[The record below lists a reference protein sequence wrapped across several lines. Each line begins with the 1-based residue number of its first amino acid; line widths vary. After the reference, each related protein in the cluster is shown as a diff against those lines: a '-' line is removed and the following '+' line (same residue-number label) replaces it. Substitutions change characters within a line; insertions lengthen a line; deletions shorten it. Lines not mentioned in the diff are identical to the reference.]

1 MKARMNDLNIPSGTA
16 LARLALDLGA
26 GSVGG
31 LLAAEERALIAEA
44 MREPACEPAMVE
56 VARTRITAG
65 GDPLG
70 DAFTAVRSPL
80 TRRAIGAF
88 YTPPAIVEPMVR
100 WALSKEPTRFV
111 DPGSGSGR
119 FAVAAVRANSDI
131 AVVAVDLDPL
141 ATLLTR
147 ANLAV
152 LEAKDPIVLNADYL
166 TVRIAKH
173 EGRTAWVGNP
183 PYVRHHE
190 LTPAAKRWSAKAG
203 KRLGHGVSGLAGL
216 HALFFMA
223 TALRAQKGDV
233 GCFVTSAEWL
243 DVGYG
248 SVVRDLLLNGL
259 GGSSLDLID
268 PKAIP
273 FADAMTTALITSF
286 EAGSEPSAMA
296 VHLVSD
302 PADLRL
308 GDGSVIETKVFAGTS
323 RWSPLFRAGD
333 LAIGET
339 LGDLARVH
347 RGVATGANGF
357 FTMTKAEAE
366 TRGLTRWAKPA
377 ITGAVEVLGSGGVV
391 HDSPGRRVLIDIPA
405 DVDRKAEPA
414 ADAYLKEGERQKI
427 DRRYLCAHRKPW
439 WRLGASAP
447 PLVASYM
454 ARQAP
459 AFALNPD
466 GLVLLNIAHGI
477 WPEEADPK
485 VLVERLNKAR
495 ATFAGSGRTY
505 HGGLEKFEP
514 REMEALV
521 LP

>member
-1 MKARMNDLNIPSGTA
+1 MRFPDSERDLVRA
-16 LARLALDLGA
+16 ALDLGA
-26 GSVGG
+26 AQTGGPLSRGEQGLADSVAD
-31 LLAAEERALIAEA
+31 LP
-44 MREPACEPAMVE
+44 REPSADLAD
-56 VARTRITAG
+56 AIRAG
-65 GDPLG
+65 LDPLG
-70 DAFTAVRSPL
+70 DAFTTVRSPV

-100 WALSKEPTRFV
+100 WTLSREPDRFI

-119 FAVAAVRANSDI
+119 FAAAAVRAMPDI
-131 AVVAVDLDPL
+131 EVLAVDLDPL

-152 LEAKDPIVLNADYL
+152 LEAKNVSVLNADYL
-166 TVRIAKH
+166 TARIPISA
-173 EGRTAWVGNP
+173 GRTAWVGNP

-190 LTPAAKRWSAKAG
+190 LTPAAKRWSVKAAR
-203 KRLGHGVSGLAGL
+203 KIGHPISGLAGL
-216 HALFFMA
+216 HALFFLA
-223 TALRAQKGDV
+223 TALRASKGDV

-259 GGSSLDLID
+259 GGQALDLVD
-268 PKAIP
+268 PRSVP

-286 EAGSEPSAMA
+286 IARDSPTSMA
-296 VHLVSD
+296 VRLVDD
-302 PADLRL
+302 PTDLRL
-308 GDGSVIETKVFAGTS
+308 GEGSLIEVKVFAGTN

-333 LAIGET
+333 LASGET

-347 RGVATGANGF
+347 RGQVTGANGF
-357 FTMTKAEAE
+357 FVMSKGEAE
-366 TRGLTRWAKPA
+366 KRGLTRWAKPA
-377 ITGAVEVLGSGGVV
+377 ITAASEILSAGGVV
-391 HDSPGRRVLIDIPA
+391 RDTPDRLVVIDLPA
-405 DVDRKAEPA
+405 DLDRAAEPA
-414 ADAYLKEGERQKI
+414 AETFLNAGEKARVH
-427 DRRYLCAHRKPW
+427 RRYIASRRRPW
-439 WRLGASAP
+439 WRLAMPAP
-447 PLVASYM
+447 PIVASYM

-477 WPEEADPK
+477 WPEGDVDAAE
-485 VLVERLNKAR
+485 LVVRLNDAR
-495 ATFAGSGRTY
+495 HSFAGSGRTY

>member
-1 MKARMNDLNIPSGTA
+1 VQNPDNERDLVRA
-16 LARLALDLGA
+16 AVDLGA
-26 GSVGG
+26 ADVGG
-31 LLAAEERALIAEA
+31 PLSRSEQRLIESVADLPAIDPTDLADAIR
-44 MREPACEPAMVE
+44 
-56 VARTRITAG
+56 G
-65 GDPLG
+65 GADPLG
-70 DAFTAVRSPL
+70 DAFTTVRSPL
-80 TRRAIGAF
+80 TRRSIGAF

-100 WALSKEPTRFV
+100 WALSRDPARLI

-119 FAVAAVRANSDI
+119 FAAAAVRANPDI
-131 AVVAVDLDPL
+131 AIVAVDLDPL

-152 LEAKDPIVLNADYL
+152 LGAKDPTVLNADYL
-166 TVRIAKH
+166 TARIPKH

-183 PYVRHHE
+183 PYVRHHD
-190 LTPAAKRWSAKAG
+190 LSPSAKRWSMKAG
-203 KRLGHGVSGLAGL
+203 KRLGHNVSGLAGL

-268 PKAIP
+268 PKVIP

-286 EAGSEPSAMA
+286 EAGATPSSMA
-296 VHLVSD
+296 VHLVDD

-308 GDGSVIETKVFAGTS
+308 GDGSVIEVKVMAGTS

-347 RGVATGANGF
+347 RGQVTGANDF
-357 FTMTKAEAE
+357 FVMTKEEAAR
-366 TRGLTRWAKPA
+366 RGLSRWAKPA
-377 ITGAVEVLGSGGVV
+377 ITAAMEILVAGGVV
-391 HDSPGRRVLIDIPA
+391 HDGPERLVVIELPA
-405 DVDRKAEPA
+405 DLDRKAEPA
-414 ADAYLKEGERQKI
+414 ADAWLKEGERAKV
-427 DRRYLCAHRKPW
+427 DRGYIASHRKPW
-439 WRLGASAP
+439 WRVSAVAP
-447 PLVASYM
+447 PIVASYM

-477 WPEEADPK
+477 WPEPD
-485 VLVERLNKAR
+485 VDVGDLVTRLNKAR
-495 ATFAGSGRTY
+495 LSFAGSGRTY

>member
-1 MKARMNDLNIPSGTA
+1 VRHLDSEAGLIRA
-16 LARLALDLGA
+16 ALDLGA
-26 GSVGG
+26 AGVGG
-31 LLAAEERALIAEA
+31 PLSRAEQRLADS
-44 MREPACEPAMVE
+44 
-56 VARTRITAG
+56 VASHTQRGTTELADAIRTGA
-65 GDPLG
+65 DPLG
-70 DAFTAVRSPL
+70 DAFTTVRSPL

-88 YTPPAIVEPMVR
+88 YTPPAIVSPMVT
-100 WALSKEPTRFV
+100 WALSREPSRFV

-119 FAVAAVRANSDI
+119 FAAAAVRAEPDI
-131 AVVAVDLDPL
+131 TIVAVDLDPL

-152 LEAKDPIVLNADYL
+152 LGAKNSTVLNADYL
-166 TVRIAKH
+166 TVRIPKA

-190 LTPAAKRWSAKAG
+190 LRPANKRWAARAA
-203 KRLGHGVSGLAGL
+203 KRLGHPISGLAGL

-286 EAGSEPSAMA
+286 ITGESPESMA
-296 VHLVSD
+296 IHLVND
-302 PADLRL
+302 AADLRL
-308 GDGSVIETKVFAGTS
+308 GDGPTIEVKVFARAS
-323 RWSPLFRAGD
+323 RWSPLFRAGSRP
-333 LAIGET
+333 IGET

-347 RGVATGANGF
+347 RGQVTGANDF
-357 FTMTKAEAE
+357 FVMTKAEAE
-366 TRGLTRWAKPA
+366 KRGLRKWAKPA
-377 ITGAVEVLGSGGVV
+377 ITAASEILSAGGVL
-391 HDSPGRRVLIDIPA
+391 HDAPERLVVIDLPA
-405 DVDRKAEPA
+405 DLDRKGEPA
-414 ADAYLKEGERQKI
+414 ADAYLRAGERAKI
-427 DRRYLCAHRKPW
+427 HRRYIPSHRRPW
-439 WRLGASAP
+439 WRVAAVAP
-447 PLVASYM
+447 PIVASYM

-466 GLVLLNIAHGI
+466 GLMLLNIGHGV
-477 WPEEADPK
+477 WPEGDIDACA
-485 VLVERLNKAR
+485 LVERLNEAR
-495 ATFAGSGRTY
+495 LTFSGSGRTY

-514 REMEALV
+514 REMEALF

>member
-1 MKARMNDLNIPSGTA
+1 VRIPDSERDLVRA
-16 LARLALDLGA
+16 AVDLEA
-26 GSVGG
+26 ASVGG
-31 LLAAEERALIAEA
+31 PLSRAEKRLVDSVANLPPSDAADLANAIRAGA
-44 MREPACEPAMVE
+44 
-56 VARTRITAG
+56 
-65 GDPLG
+65 DPLG
-70 DAFTAVRSPL
+70 DAFTTLRSPL
-80 TRRAIGAF
+80 TRRSVGAF
-88 YTPPAIVEPMVR
+88 YTPPAIVEPMVA
-100 WALSKEPTRFV
+100 WALGRDPARFV

-119 FAVAAVRANSDI
+119 FASAAVRAKPDI
-131 AVVAVDLDPL
+131 AIVAVDLDPL

-147 ANLAV
+147 ANLAA
-152 LEAKDPIVLNADYL
+152 LEARSATVLNTDYL
-166 TVRIAKH
+166 TARIPKA

-190 LTPAAKRWSAKAG
+190 LTPAAKRWAG
-203 KRLGHGVSGLAGL
+203 KAARKLGHPVSGLAGL
-216 HALFFMA
+216 HALFFLA

-248 SVVRDLLLNGL
+248 SVVRDLLVNGL
-259 GGSSLDLID
+259 GGQALDLVD
-268 PKAIP
+268 PRAVP

-286 EAGSEPSAMA
+286 EAGSTPAGMA
-296 VHLVSD
+296 VHLVAE
-302 PADLRL
+302 PVDLRL
-308 GDGSVIETKVFAGTS
+308 GKGAMVGVKVMAGTS

-347 RGVATGANGF
+347 RGQVTGANGF
-357 FTMTKAEAE
+357 FVMTKTEAE
-366 TRGLTRWAKPA
+366 QRGLARWARPA
-377 ITGAVEVLGSGGVV
+377 ITAASEILSAAGVV
-391 HDSPGRRVLIDIPA
+391 RDTAERLMVIDLPA
-405 DVDRKAEPA
+405 DLDRAAEPA
-414 ADAYLKEGERQKI
+414 AAAYLKAGEKARI
-427 DRRYLCAHRKPW
+427 HRGYIASRRRPW
-439 WRLGASAP
+439 WRLAMPAP
-447 PLVASYM
+447 PIVASYM

-466 GLVLLNIAHGI
+466 GLVLLNIGHGV
-477 WPEEADPK
+477 WPAEGVDAS

-495 ATFAGSGRTY
+495 LSFAGSGRTY